1 MAITCKSPAELEK
14 MWAANQV
21 VCRTLDEIGR
31 MVAPGVT
38 TGEIGALAGELVRRY
53 RVKSAFLGYGQPP
66 FPSVACVSVNDE
78 VVHGI
83 PSPKRVLSDGDVVSV
98 DFGVE
103 REGYFGDSART
114 FAVGAISADAQRL
127 LRVTEESLE
136 CAIEA
141 CVVGQRVRDIS
152 RAVQTHVEANGF
164 SVVRVFVG
172 HGIGRRMHE
181 DPPVPN
187 YVSDGR
193 NPRLKEGMVLA
204 IEPMVNAGQPEV
216 ELDRDR
222 WTARTRDGTLSA
234 HFEHSVA
241 ITRAGPWVL
250 SRYDGRFETKEAG
263 HEGPRFSSQ
272 NL

>member
-1 MAITCKSPAELEK
+1 

-31 MVAPGVT
+31 IVEPGIT
-38 TGEIGALAGELVRRY
+38 TGAIGEVAAEAVRRY
-53 RVKSAFLGYGQPP
+53 GLTSAFLGYGDPP
-66 FPSVACVSVNDE
+66 FPAVACVSVNDE

-83 PSPKRVLSDGDVVSV
+83 PSRKRVLHDGDVVSV

-103 REGYFGDSART
+103 CQGFYGDSART
-114 FAVGAISADAQRL
+114 FPVGTISAEAERL
-127 LRVTEESLE
+127 LRVTEESLAL
-136 CAIEA
+136 AIA
-141 CVVGQRVRDIS
+141 QCVPGKRVRDIS
-152 RAVQTHVEANGF
+152 SAVQGHVEAHGF

-187 YVSDGR
+187 YVGEGR

-204 IEPMVNAGQPEV
+204 IEPMVNAGLPEV
-216 ELDRDR
+216 KVDRDR
-222 WTARTRDGTLSA
+222 WTARTRDGSLSA

-241 ITRAGPWVL
+241 ITRDGPWVL
-250 SRYDGRFETKEAG
+250 SRYDGRFATKEAG
-263 HEGPRFSSQ
+263 HEGARFSSQ

>member
-1 MAITCKSPAELEK
+1 

-21 VCRTLDEIGR
+21 VCRVLDEIGR

-38 TGEIGALAGELVRRY
+38 TGDIGELAAQAVRRY
-53 RVKSAFLGYGQPP
+53 GVTSAFLGYGDPP
-66 FPSVACVSVNDE
+66 FPAVACVSVNDE

-83 PSPKRVLSDGDVVSV
+83 PSRKRVLNDGDVVSV

-114 FAVGAISADAQRL
+114 FAVGTIDAEAQRL
-127 LRVTEESLE
+127 LAVTAASLE
-136 CAIEA
+136 RAIEQ
-141 CVVGQRVRDIS
+141 CVVGRRVRDIS
-152 RAVQTHVEANGF
+152 RAVQSHVEAEGF

-187 YVSDGR
+187 YVGEGR

-216 ELDRDR
+216 KVDRDR
-222 WTARTRDGTLSA
+222 WTARARDGSLSA

-241 ITRAGPWVL
+241 ITRSGPWVL

-263 HEGPRFSSQ
+263 HEGPRLSSQ